1 MEVIGRSFAKKYSTR
16 LVLGLGLIVLL
27 FTLYNYIFH
36 VGIGEILL
44 DTNKFKAY
52 VGSLGLWGPFAIIFF
67 MALAII
73 MSPLPSAPI
82 AVASG
87 TLFGH
92 TWGTVYIVIG
102 AIIAFTVSKLA
113 GYELI
118 KKFFGEKLETGFFKS
133 QKNLALVLLVS
144 RLIPFV
150 SFDIVSYA
158 AGLTPI
164 SFFSFATATFLG
176 ILPIS
181 FLLAHFGSDLGSSD
195 PQKVMTTIFLLG
207 FVTLI
212 PFLVTKWIRRK
223 RAR

>member
-1 MEVIGRSFAKKYSTR
+1 M
-16 LVLGLGLIVLL
+16 
-27 FTLYNYIFH
+27 
-36 VGIGEILL
+36 
-44 DTNKFKAY
+44 
-52 VGSLGLWGPFAIIFF
+52 
-67 MALAII
+67 
-73 MSPLPSAPI
+73 
-82 AVASG
+82 
-87 TLFGH
+87 
-92 TWGTVYIVIG
+92 
-102 AIIAFTVSKLA
+102 
-113 GYELI
+113 LI